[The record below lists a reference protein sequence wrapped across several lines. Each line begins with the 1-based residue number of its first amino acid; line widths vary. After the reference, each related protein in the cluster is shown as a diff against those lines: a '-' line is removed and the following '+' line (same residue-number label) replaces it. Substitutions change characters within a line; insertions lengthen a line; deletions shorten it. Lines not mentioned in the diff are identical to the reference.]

1 MTQIY
6 VFPGQGS
13 QKLGMGKELFDKYP
27 DIINRA
33 DKILG
38 YSIKTLCIEDPDGR
52 LNKTEF
58 TQPALYVVNALHY
71 MNEIESGPKPD
82 FLAGHSLGEISALYA
97 SGVLTFEDGLTIV
110 KKRGEL
116 MSNEQGGGMA
126 AVIGLSAE
134 KISESLLSN
143 NLDKIDLANFNSPM
157 QTVISGDASQIK
169 ESIDI
174 LKTDGAR
181 LVIQLK
187 VSGAF
192 HSRFMTNAQKK
203 FKQFLTNFSINKESI
218 PVISNITGKPYD
230 LDNFIDT
237 LAGQLTKSV
246 QWTASILY
254 LLDQDTPEIKEIG
267 PGKVLTGLLKK
278 IKTEKV
284 TA

>member
-246 QWTASILY
+246 QWTASIQY

>member
-13 QKLGMGKELFDKYP
+13 QKLGMGEELFDKYP
-27 DIINRA
+27 DIVATA

-38 YSIKTLCIEDPDGR
+38 YSIKTLCLEDPEGN

-71 MNEIESGPKPD
+71 MAEIETGPKAD

-97 SGVLTFEDGLTIV
+97 SGALTFEDGLTIV
-110 KKRGEL
+110 KERGSL
-116 MSNEQGGGMA
+116 MSQEQGGGMA
-126 AVIGLSAE
+126 AVIGLSSE
-134 KISESLLSN
+134 KISESLRAN

-157 QTVISGDASQIK
+157 QTVISGDEAQIK
-169 ESIDI
+169 ESISI
-174 LKTDGAR
+174 LKEAGAR

-192 HSRFMTNAQKK
+192 HSRFMANAQAKFKK
-203 FKQFLTNFSINKESI
+203 FLTTFSINKNSI

-230 LDNFIDT
+230 LENFIDT
-237 LAGQLTKSV
+237 LAGQLTESV
-246 QWTASILY
+246 QWTSSIQY
-254 LLDQDTPEIKEIG
+254 LLAKDTPEIKEIG

-278 IKTEKV
+278 IKTEK
-284 TA
+284 TSA

>member
-13 QKLGMGKELFDKYP
+13 QKVGMGKELFDKYP

-126 AVIGLSAE
+126 AVLGLSAE
-134 KISESLLSN
+134 KNSESLLSN

-157 QTVISGDASQIK
+157 QTVISGDASQI
-169 ESIDI
+169 
-174 LKTDGAR
+174 
-181 LVIQLK
+181 
-187 VSGAF
+187 
-192 HSRFMTNAQKK
+192 
-203 FKQFLTNFSINKESI
+203 
-218 PVISNITGKPYD
+218 
-230 LDNFIDT
+230 
-237 LAGQLTKSV
+237 
-246 QWTASILY
+246 
-254 LLDQDTPEIKEIG
+254 
-267 PGKVLTGLLKK
+267 
-278 IKTEKV
+278 
-284 TA
+284 

>member
-71 MNEIESGPKPD
+71 KNEIESGPKPD

-110 KKRGEL
+110 KKRGE
-116 MSNEQGGGMA
+116 
-126 AVIGLSAE
+126 
-134 KISESLLSN
+134 
-143 NLDKIDLANFNSPM
+143 
-157 QTVISGDASQIK
+157 
-169 ESIDI
+169 
-174 LKTDGAR
+174 
-181 LVIQLK
+181 
-187 VSGAF
+187 
-192 HSRFMTNAQKK
+192 
-203 FKQFLTNFSINKESI
+203 
-218 PVISNITGKPYD
+218 
-230 LDNFIDT
+230 
-237 LAGQLTKSV
+237 
-246 QWTASILY
+246 
-254 LLDQDTPEIKEIG
+254 
-267 PGKVLTGLLKK
+267 
-278 IKTEKV
+278 
-284 TA
+284 